1 MIESGE
7 EEEVKNQVQIFLLR
21 DFNRKQKKMW
31 QYLGGVISKGFFFQF
46 THIRLCLYNDRKDYL
61 SSSEPNRPAN

>member
-21 DFNRKQKKMW
+21 NFNRKQKKC
-31 QYLGGVISKGFFFQF
+31 GSI
-46 THIRLCLYNDRKDYL
+46 
-61 SSSEPNRPAN
+61 